1 MIIPIPKENASNL
14 VKQAIHGLTVVPSA
28 GAITITFTTA
38 RPSKPV
44 FTVWRRIANV
54 AAQDMIPA
62 NQVAF
67 SGETT
72 TPTTTHGAR
81 IAGLPQ
87 GQPLWLRIDAAAE
100 DVPAGDPR
108 RPSSLYCPT
117 GTFVRVC
124 LARILSVE
132 VLNSGDSGGGAS
144 MLFQFQVYDGIS
156 SGREALI
163 TTKQS
168 EVDSIDNGEFAGGM
182 VGEYKIDAAPDT
194 IVPFL
199 EALHWKGSF
208 PGLPLQGRKIAD
220 TLPDDIGSG
229 SDDEAEWADCA
240 APVPLP
246 GGLGSTTSGAL
257 ILSTGL
263 LVPSVAAQL
272 VLETIVSN
280 PSGISTFTPPHL
292 PPGGFTIG

>member
-1 MIIPIPKENASNL
+1 MNIPIPKGNASNL
-14 VKQAIHGLTVVPSA
+14 VKQAIHDLTVVPSA

-54 AAQDMIPA
+54 AAQDMTPA

-67 SGETT
+67 SGETM
-72 TPTTTHGAR
+72 TPKTTHSAR
-81 IAGLPQ
+81 ISGLPQ

-100 DVPAGDPR
+100 DVPAGDYR
-108 RPSSLYCPT
+108 RPASLYCPT

-124 LARILSVE
+124 LARVLSVE

-144 MLFQFQVYDGIS
+144 MLFQFQVYNGVS
-156 SGREALI
+156 PAGETLI

-194 IVPFL
+194 IVPYL

-208 PGLPLQGRKIAD
+208 RGLPLQGRKIGD
-220 TLPDDIGSG
+220 TLPSDSGSG
-229 SDDEAEWADCA
+229 SDDEAEWADCLA
-240 APVPLP
+240 RVPLP
-246 GGLGSTTSGAL
+246 DLGDTTSGTL

-263 LVPSVAAQL
+263 LVPSVEARL
-272 VLETIVSN
+272 VFETIVSN
-280 PSGISTFTPPHL
+280 PSRISTFTPPRL

>member
-1 MIIPIPKENASNL
+1 
-14 VKQAIHGLTVVPSA
+14 
-28 GAITITFTTA
+28 
-38 RPSKPV
+38 
-44 FTVWRRIANV
+44 
-54 AAQDMIPA
+54 
-62 NQVAF
+62 
-67 SGETT
+67 
-72 TPTTTHGAR
+72 
-81 IAGLPQ
+81 
-87 GQPLWLRIDAAAE
+87 
-100 DVPAGDPR
+100 
-108 RPSSLYCPT
+108 
-117 GTFVRVC
+117 
-124 LARILSVE
+124 LSVE